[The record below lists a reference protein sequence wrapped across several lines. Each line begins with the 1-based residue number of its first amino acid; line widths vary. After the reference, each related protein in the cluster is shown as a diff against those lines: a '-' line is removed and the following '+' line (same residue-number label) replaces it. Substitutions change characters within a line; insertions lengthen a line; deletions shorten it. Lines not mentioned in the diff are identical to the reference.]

1 MRINTSL
8 DRRYSSG
15 RAYAMIDG
23 MLDMLT
29 VGVACIRANGELM
42 YANKAALEMLN
53 RCGILLTNFDH
64 FLAKEKITDSTLK
77 KLPLDSHH
85 TTVIRNK
92 NCELQIQVAPFQNY
106 VEGDFAEDGS
116 IEVERRRG
124 AMLILHESGRVA
136 LPSLEQLKSL
146 YGLTQAEARLA
157 LKLCAGNT
165 PTECAK
171 NMDVSITTIRTQ
183 LRALMEK
190 TGSHRQAEL
199 LTKLLSSPSTS
210 INTT

>member
-1 MRINTSL
+1 MRTNSLL
-8 DRRYSSG
+8 DRVYSSG

-29 VGVACIRANGELM
+29 VGVACIRINGELM
-42 YANKAALEMLN
+42 YANKAALDMLN
-53 RCGILLTNFDH
+53 RCGTLLTNIDH
-64 FLAKEKITDSTLK
+64 PQAKDRINDSTLK
-77 KLPLDSHH
+77 KLHLDMHQ
-85 TTVIRNK
+85 TMVICNQ
-92 NCELQIQVAPFQNY
+92 NCELQIQVAPFRNAMA
-106 VEGDFAEDGS
+106 DDS
-116 IEVERRRG
+116 TTVERRRG
-124 AMLILHESGRVA
+124 AMLILHESGSVA

-171 NMDVSITTIRTQ
+171 NMGVCITTIRTQ

-199 LTKLLSSPSTS
+199 LTKLLSSPSAS
-210 INTT
+210 MHVV